1 MYIIFIFLRKRE
13 RCSSNFNSF
22 DNYSLFILSLVAKK
36 KDYSTFEE
44 SIGILQNYAATKGLM
59 DEDIDLL
66 ADTII
71 NTELGECTNSIKNK

>member
-1 MYIIFIFLRKRE
+1 MCIIFIFLRKRE
-13 RCSSNFNSF
+13 KCSSNFNSF
-22 DNYSLFILSLVAKK
+22 DSLFILSLVAKK

-66 ADTII
+66 ADTVI
-71 NTELGECTNSIKNK
+71 NTELGDCTNIIRNK